1 MPHQPILKIQMG
13 GGVKNKR
20 VQRAPRNSNVEILR
34 IFAML
39 CIAFN
44 HFPWPAQEIVGSG
57 NLSQR
62 LPISIVLSLISNL
75 GGVGDCLF
83 FFINVWYICEES
95 ANYKRQFKRIWILER
110 ELLFWSLL
118 ILACDLLSQAS
129 GFQEAYSKKELFK
142 HLIHGFFPALS
153 THWWF
158 PTNYMLFLLIVPVLS
173 TGLRKAEEQLHK
185 TLAIILFVLYGF
197 VPFGFMN
204 SLTGESHL
212 TMNYSVWLF
221 IYQFVLITYIRW
233 YKSNWLESKSLMT
246 KFMWIGGLSGALS
259 QAVCT
264 IITSAVSNTY
274 HSIWY
279 LWMNTPSCFPS
290 MLFALGMLA
299 LAQQKKPWY
308 NKAINK
314 IASATLTVY
323 LIFTDSFTSTIIST
337 YAHAILQSGTSL
349 FLSSFALCL
358 ALFSLAILSGII
370 RQILFS
376 ITIDRYRG
384 CYFELI
390 WSGISNKT
398 R

>member
-1 MPHQPILKIQMG
+1 MG
-13 GGVKNKR
+13 GGKR
-20 VQRAPRNSNVEILR
+20 KHKTKRALRAPRNSNVEILR

-57 NLSQR
+57 SLSQR
-62 LPISIVLSLISNL
+62 LPMSIVLSLISNL

-83 FFINVWYICEES
+83 FFISIWYICEES
-95 ANYKRQFKRIWILER
+95 ANYKRQFKRVWILER
-110 ELLFWSLL
+110 ELLFWS
-118 ILACDLLSQAS
+118 ILFLVCDLLSQVS
-129 GFQEAYSKKELFK
+129 GFQEAYSKKELLK
-142 HLIHGFFPALS
+142 HLIHGLFPTLS

-173 TGLRKAEEQLHK
+173 TGLRKAGEQLHK
-185 TLAIILFVLYGF
+185 ILAIILFVLYGF

-204 SLTGESHL
+204 NLAGELHP

-233 YKSNWLESKSLMT
+233 YKPNWLKSKSLMT
-246 KFMWIGGLSGALS
+246 RFIWIGALFGVFS
-259 QAVCT
+259 QTVCT
-264 IITSAVSNTY
+264 ILASVISNTY
-274 HSIWY
+274 RNSLCA
-279 LWMNTPSCFPS
+279 LWMNTPACFPS
-290 MLFALGMLA
+290 MMFALGILA
-299 LAQQKKPWY
+299 LTQQKKPWH

-323 LIFTDSFTSTIIST
+323 LFFTDSFTNTIIST
-337 YAHAILQSGTSL
+337 YTHEITQSGLLL

-358 ALFSLAILSGII
+358 VSFLLTILLGLI

-376 ITIDRYRG
+376 ITFDRHRG
-384 CYFELI
+384 HYFELS
-390 WSGISNKT
+390 WDKISNKMNIK
-398 R
+398 